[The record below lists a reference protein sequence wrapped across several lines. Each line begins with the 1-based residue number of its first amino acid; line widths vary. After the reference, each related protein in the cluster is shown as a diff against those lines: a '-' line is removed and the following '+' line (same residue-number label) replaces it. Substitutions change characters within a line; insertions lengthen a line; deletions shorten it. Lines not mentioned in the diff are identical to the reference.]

1 VSQPAATPKVV
12 AYAVLTGIGLLAA
25 VVLGDPA
32 IVALAA
38 PFGFALVIG
47 ILTRVAPLPEVGLC
61 LDTPRLVEGGKA
73 TMTLELSA
81 SATTR
86 RCDIAQGLPPGR
98 SDWTRGP
105 PSWSRY
111 R

>member
-38 PFGFALVIG
+38 PFG
-47 ILTRVAPLPEVGLC
+47 
-61 LDTPRLVEGGKA
+61 
-73 TMTLELSA
+73 LSL
-81 SATTR
+81 
-86 RCDIAQGLPPGR
+86 IHI
-98 SDWTRGP
+98 
-105 PSWSRY
+105 
-111 R
+111 